1 MSFTHLHVH
10 TEFSLLDGSSKIK
23 EITKRAKE
31 LGMDSLAITDHGVM
45 YGAIDF
51 YRAALANGI
60 KPIIGCEVY
69 VAPGS
74 RFDKEANA
82 GEDRYYHLILL
93 AENNKGYANLCKIV
107 SKGFVDGFYYK
118 PRVDYEVLREFHEGI
133 ICLSACLAG
142 EVQRFLARGDYQAGK
157 EAALRYLDIFGKDN
171 YFLELQDHGI
181 LEQKTVNQQLL
192 RLSDELG
199 VDLVCTNDVHY
210 TYADDVEAH
219 DILLCIQTGKKKSDE
234 DRMRYEGGQY
244 FLKSPEEM
252 ADLFKYAPQ
261 ALENTEKIA
270 KRCNV
275 TFEFGVTKIP
285 SFPVPEGYTSWTY
298 LKELCENGLHK
309 RYPAFKGEKDENC
322 KLSREELEDRLNYEL
337 NTIKS
342 MGYIEYF
349 LIVWDFIHFAKSSGI
364 AVGPGRGSAAGS
376 IVSYCLEI
384 TDIEPMRYNLIFE
397 RFLNP
402 ERVSMPDIDVD
413 FCIERRQEVIDYVGR
428 KYGKDHVAQIVT
440 FGTLKAKGVIRD
452 VARVLDMPYAQ
463 ADAIAKM
470 IPNDLH
476 MTLDIALKQSKEL
489 RDLYEGDSDVK
500 YLIDMS
506 KRLEGL
512 PRHAS
517 MHAAGVVIC
526 GKPVDEYVPLS
537 RASDGSITT
546 QYIMTTLEELG
557 LLKMD
562 FLGLRN
568 LTVIQN
574 ALRFIK
580 KHRGLDIDLNKID
593 YSDKNVLHYIGT
605 GNTEGIFQLESSGMK
620 SFMKELKPESL
631 EDIIAGIS
639 LYRPGPMDFIPKYI
653 EGKNNADSVTYDC
666 PQLESIL
673 EPTYGCIVYQEQVM
687 QIVRDLA
694 GFSLGRSD
702 LLRRAMSKKK
712 ADVMA
717 KERKVFVYGDESENI
732 KGCVNN
738 GISEAIANKIYDEMT
753 DFAQYA
759 FNKSHAAAY
768 AVVTYQTAYL
778 KYYYTAEFMAAMLS
792 SVMDMTDKVAE
803 YVYSC
808 RSMGIKILPPDIN
821 EGESGFSAK
830 GDSIRYGLT
839 AIKNVGKAVI
849 DNIVAEREARG
860 IYKDLEDFISRT
872 APLGVNKRAI
882 ENFIKAGAFDSFG
895 ATRKQMMMVY
905 AQIVDSVNQDKKD
918 TMQGQMS
925 LFDIAD
931 EDQKKNYKMQMPN
944 VGEYD
949 NDQKLEFEK
958 EVIGIY
964 ASGHPLSDM
973 EEKWKRVITNMS
985 LDFAVPEEGESYKIK
1000 DKSRVTVGGIITT
1013 VTRKFTKRGDQMA
1026 FLTLEDL
1033 VGTVEIVVFPRQF
1046 DKYREIL
1053 MEGRK
1058 IFITGEAD
1066 IQENAPGKVKASEIK
1081 EFVQVPSELWIAFKD
1096 KEAYIAGEQK
1106 LISLLSENKGN
1117 DRVMIAL
1124 AKERQRKM
1132 MPAQYRV
1139 DANKNFVEKLKEI
1152 YGEDLVKLL
1161 Q

>member
-1 MSFTHLHVH
+1 
-10 TEFSLLDGSSKIK
+10 
-23 EITKRAKE
+23 
-31 LGMDSLAITDHGVM
+31 M

-181 LEQKTVNQQLL
+181 PEQKTVNQQLL

-244 FLKSPEEM
+244 YLKSPEEM

-285 SFPVPEGYTSWTY
+285 SFPVPKGYTSWTY

-580 KHRGLDIDLNKID
+580 KNRGLDIDLNKID

-1013 VTRKFTKRGDQMA
+1013 VTRKFTKRGEQMA

-1033 VGTVEIVVFPRQF
+1033 VGTVEIVVFPREF

>member
-244 FLKSPEEM
+244 YLKSPEEM

-285 SFPVPEGYTSWTY
+285 SFPVPKGYTSWTY

-309 RYPAFKGEKDENC
+309 RYPVFKGEKDENC

-580 KHRGLDIDLNKID
+580 KNRGLDIDLNKID

-738 GISEAIANKIYDEMT
+738 GISESIANKIYDEMT
-753 DFAQYA
+753 VFAQYA

-905 AQIVDSVNQDKKD
+905 VQIVDSVNQDKKD

-931 EDQKKNYKMQMPN
+931 EDQKKNYKMQMPK

-949 NDQKLEFEK
+949 NDQKLEF
-958 EVIGIY
+958 GIY

-1013 VTRKFTKRGDQMA
+1013 VTRKFTKRGEQMA

-1033 VGTVEIVVFPRQF
+1033 VGTVEIVVFPREF

>member
-51 YRAALANGI
+51 YRVALANGI

-285 SFPVPEGYTSWTY
+285 SFPVPKGYTSWTY

-309 RYPAFKGEKDENC
+309 RYPVFKGEKDENC

-580 KHRGLDIDLNKID
+580 KNRGLDIDLNKID

-1033 VGTVEIVVFPRQF
+1033 VGTVEIVVFPREF

>member
-51 YRAALANGI
+51 YRGALANGI

-181 LEQKTVNQQLL
+181 PEQKTVNQQLL

-244 FLKSPEEM
+244 YLKSPEEM

-309 RYPAFKGEKDENC
+309 RYPVFKGEKDENC

-580 KHRGLDIDLNKID
+580 KNRGLDIDLNKID

-666 PQLESIL
+666 SQLESIL

-973 EEKWKRVITNMS
+973 EGKWKRVITNMS

-1013 VTRKFTKRGDQMA
+1013 VTRKFTKRGEQMA

-1066 IQENAPGKVKASEIK
+1066 IKENAPGKVKASEIK

-1096 KEAYIAGEQK
+1096 KEAYIAGEQQ

-1139 DANKNFVEKLKEI
+1139 DANKDFVEKLKEI

>member
-244 FLKSPEEM
+244 YLKSPEEM

-275 TFEFGVTKIP
+275 TFEFGVTKIQ
-285 SFPVPEGYTSWTY
+285 SFPVPKGYTSWTY

-309 RYPAFKGEKDENC
+309 RYPVFKGEKDENC

-580 KHRGLDIDLNKID
+580 KNRGLDIDLNKID

-905 AQIVDSVNQDKKD
+905 VQIVDSVNQDKKD

-1013 VTRKFTKRGDQMA
+1013 VTRKFTKRGEQMA

-1033 VGTVEIVVFPRQF
+1033 VGTVEIVVFPREF

>member
-181 LEQKTVNQQLL
+181 PEQKTVNQQLL

-244 FLKSPEEM
+244 YLKSPEEM

-285 SFPVPEGYTSWTY
+285 SFPVPKGYTSWTY

-580 KHRGLDIDLNKID
+580 KNRGLDIDLNKID

-738 GISEAIANKIYDEMT
+738 GISESIANKIYDEMT
-753 DFAQYA
+753 VFAQYA

-949 NDQKLEFEK
+949 NDRKLEFEK

-1013 VTRKFTKRGDQMA
+1013 VTRKFTKRGEQMA

-1033 VGTVEIVVFPRQF
+1033 VGTVEIVVFPREF

>member
-244 FLKSPEEM
+244 YLKSPEEM

-285 SFPVPEGYTSWTY
+285 SFPVPKGYTSWTY

-309 RYPAFKGEKDENC
+309 RYPVFKGEKDENC

-580 KHRGLDIDLNKID
+580 KNRGLDIDLNKID

-1013 VTRKFTKRGDQMA
+1013 VTRKFTKRGEQMA

-1033 VGTVEIVVFPRQF
+1033 VGTVGIVVFPRQF

>member
-181 LEQKTVNQQLL
+181 PEQKNVNQQLL

-244 FLKSPEEM
+244 YLKSPEEM

-309 RYPAFKGEKDENC
+309 RYPVFKGEKDENC

-580 KHRGLDIDLNKID
+580 KNRGLDIDLNKID

-973 EEKWKRVITNMS
+973 EGKWKRVITNMS
-985 LDFAVPEEGESYKIK
+985 LDFAVPEEGENYKIK

-1013 VTRKFTKRGDQMA
+1013 VTRKFTKRGEQMA

-1058 IFITGEAD
+1058 IFITGETD

-1096 KEAYIAGEQK
+1096 KEAYIAGEQQ

-1139 DANKNFVEKLKEI
+1139 DANKDFVEKLKEI

>member
-244 FLKSPEEM
+244 YLKSPEEM

-285 SFPVPEGYTSWTY
+285 SFPVPKGYTSWTY

-309 RYPAFKGEKDENC
+309 RYPVFKGEKDENC

-397 RFLNP
+397 QFLNP

-452 VARVLDMPYAQ
+452 VSRVLDMPYAQ

-580 KHRGLDIDLNKID
+580 KNRGLDIDLNKID

-1013 VTRKFTKRGDQMA
+1013 VTRKFTKRGEQMA

>member
-244 FLKSPEEM
+244 YLKSPEEM

-285 SFPVPEGYTSWTY
+285 SFPVPKGYTSWTY

-580 KHRGLDIDLNKID
+580 KNRGLDIDLNKID

-738 GISEAIANKIYDEMT
+738 GISESIANKIYDEMT
-753 DFAQYA
+753 VFAQYA

-905 AQIVDSVNQDKKD
+905 VQIVDSVNQDKKD

-931 EDQKKNYKMQMPN
+931 EDQKKNYKMQMPK

-1013 VTRKFTKRGDQMA
+1013 VTRKFTKRGEQMA

-1033 VGTVEIVVFPRQF
+1033 VGTVEIVVFPREF

>member
-181 LEQKTVNQQLL
+181 PEQKTVNQQLL

-244 FLKSPEEM
+244 YLKSPEEM

-309 RYPAFKGEKDENC
+309 RYPVFKGEKDENC

-580 KHRGLDIDLNKID
+580 KNRGLDIDLNKID

-808 RSMGIKILPPDIN
+808 RSMEIKILPPDIN

-1013 VTRKFTKRGDQMA
+1013 VTRKFTKRGEQMA

>member
-23 EITKRAKE
+23 EITKRVKE

-244 FLKSPEEM
+244 YLKSPEEM

-285 SFPVPEGYTSWTY
+285 SFPVPKGYTSWTY

-309 RYPAFKGEKDENC
+309 RYPVFKGEKDENC

-580 KHRGLDIDLNKID
+580 KNRGLDIDLNKID

-738 GISEAIANKIYDEMT
+738 GISESIANKIYDEMT
-753 DFAQYA
+753 VFAQYA

-905 AQIVDSVNQDKKD
+905 VQIVDSVNQDKKD

-1013 VTRKFTKRGDQMA
+1013 VTRKFTKRGEQMA

-1033 VGTVEIVVFPRQF
+1033 VGTVEIVVFPREF

-1139 DANKNFVEKLKEI
+1139 DANNNFVEKLKEI